1 MQSKFATKPAEAIIR
16 PAEVV
21 QELVSLIQ
29 AGIPAIRAHQL
40 VAENLGKLEPDAA
53 LHFELVWRLA
63 TRLGGPA
70 ANALNRLAE
79 VFLATEKAK
88 QEVALAFAAPKATAK
103 LVLGLPFVALG
114 LAQTLGMNPL
124 GAIFGSVLGF
134 ISLALGLSLLIIGQ
148 LWSQRILAG
157 AAPKERDPGCLIDC
171 TVIGLQAGLPLDQA
185 RVAAEVNFS
194 EVFNLEPEE
203 QAQLAIAGAGQ
214 LSRNTGAA
222 VTQILTSV
230 ADRIRERERYD
241 SANKIARLSIRLMI
255 PLGIAVLPAFV
266 LLSVVPIAISLLSSG
281 QHI

>member
-1 MQSKFATKPAEAIIR
+1 MKSKFAPKPVEPSIR

-29 AGIPAIRAHQL
+29 AGIPAVRAHQL
-40 VAENLGKLEPDAA
+40 VAENLSRLEPDAA

-70 ANALNRLAE
+70 ANALTRLAE
-79 VFLATEKAK
+79 VFLATEKEK

-114 LAQTLGMNPL
+114 LAQALGMNPM

-134 ISLALGLSLLIIGQ
+134 ISLAAGLSLLVIGQ
-148 LWSQRILAG
+148 LWSQRILAS
-157 AAPKERDPGCLIDC
+157 AAPNERDPGCLIDS
-171 TVIGLQAGLPLDQA
+171 TVIGLQAGLPLEQA
-185 RVAAEVNFS
+185 RVAAEKHFV
-194 EVFNLEPEE
+194 EVFSREPEGPA
-203 QAQLAIAGAGQ
+203 QAAISSAGQ
-214 LSRNTGAA
+214 LSRSTGAA

-230 ADRIRERERYD
+230 ADRIRERERFEA
-241 SANKIARLSIRLMI
+241 ANKIARLSIRLMI
-255 PLGIAVLPAFV
+255 PLGVAVLPAFV

>member
-1 MQSKFATKPAEAIIR
+1 MSSKAERQSIEAAPR

-21 QELVSLIQ
+21 QELVSLIA
-29 AGIPAIRAHQL
+29 AGIPAISAHQL
-40 VAENLGKLEPDAA
+40 VAEKLGTLERDAA
-53 LHFELVWRLA
+53 KHFELVWRLA

-70 ANALNRLAE
+70 ANALNRLTE

-114 LAQTLGMNPL
+114 LAQALGMNPF

-148 LWSQRILAG
+148 LWSQRILAR

-171 TVIGLQAGLPLDQA
+171 TVIGLQAGLPLEQA
-185 RVAAEVNFS
+185 SVAAESQFS

-203 QAQLAIAGAGQ
+203 QAQLAIMAAGQ

-222 VTQILTSV
+222 LTQILTSV

-241 SANKIARLSIRLMI
+241 AANNIARLSIRLMI
-255 PLGIAVLPAFV
+255 PLGVAVLPAFV

-281 QHI
+281 QPI